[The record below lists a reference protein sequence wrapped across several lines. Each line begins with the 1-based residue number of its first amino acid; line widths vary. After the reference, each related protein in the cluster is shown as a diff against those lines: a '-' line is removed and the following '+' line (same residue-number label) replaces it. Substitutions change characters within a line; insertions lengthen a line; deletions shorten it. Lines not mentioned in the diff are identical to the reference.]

1 MNCTDVRQDLEALLD
16 NGLDDTHRQ
25 SIESHLASC
34 HTCAGR
40 LAHLQSLERALRE
53 NYAINVPASLDQ
65 RVFGSFNARHARE
78 ESGAS
83 GWRKL
88 FLGAF
93 RIPAPVFG
101 LFLLAVIGAV
111 AVSYWIGKQ
120 NGTSIVVAAPST
132 PAEIKTQI
140 AVARRG
146 DNQASHHKTDE
157 RQTAVATRRKPAFLS
172 KKSSLS
178 AQTRTGT
185 QQLRSS
191 TTITARS
198 ATYSTVASLQ
208 GFEPL
213 TCVTARIIKGDHD
226 K

>member
-16 NGLDDTHRQ
+16 NALDDTRRQ

-53 NYAINVPASLDQ
+53 NYAIKVPASLDQ
-65 RVFGSFNARHARE
+65 RVFSSFNARHARAE
-78 ESGAS
+78 TGAS

-88 FLGAF
+88 FFGAF
-93 RIPAPVFG
+93 HVPAPVFG
-101 LFLLAVIGAV
+101 LFLLTAIGAV

-120 NGTSIVVAAPST
+120 NATSIVVAAPST
-132 PAEIKTQI
+132 PAEVKTQI
-140 AVARRG
+140 AVATRG
-146 DNQASHHKTDE
+146 DQARHDKPDE
-157 RQTAVATRRKPAFLS
+157 RQTDIATRRKPALPV
-172 KKSSLS
+172 KKTSLS
-178 AQTRTGT
+178 AQTAPGT

-191 TTITARS
+191 TTITAKS
-198 ATYSTVASLQ
+198 ATYSTIASLQ

-213 TCVTARIIKGDHD
+213 TSATARIIKGDHD